1 MAPAP
6 SDPKNQVSNGVR
18 IKHPNNKGVY
28 IIDRGCKRY
37 LQQDEYER
45 LFRDW
50 NGIEPVLLVNNFQDG
65 ERIPDDAFLIST
77 QEGGV
82 YFLDRIDGQ
91 LVKRAVTSKEL
102 FDKYHFNWGAI
113 YKIPNPIIVLIPDG
127 DPLT

>member
-50 NGIEPVLLVNNFQDG
+50 RESSLFYLLTTFRT
-65 ERIPDDAFLIST
+65 E
-77 QEGGV
+77 
-82 YFLDRIDGQ
+82 
-91 LVKRAVTSKEL
+91 KESL
-102 FDKYHFNWGAI
+102 MM
-113 YKIPNPIIVLIPDG
+113 PS
-127 DPLT
+127 

>member
-1 MAPAP
+1 M
-6 SDPKNQVSNGVR
+6 
-18 IKHPNNKGVY
+18 
-28 IIDRGCKRY
+28 
-37 LQQDEYER
+37 E
-45 LFRDW
+45 
-50 NGIEPVLLVNNFQDG
+50 GIEPVLLVNNFQDG

-91 LVKRAVTSKEL
+91 LVKRAVTSGEL
-102 FDKYHFNWGAI
+102 FDKYYFNWGAI